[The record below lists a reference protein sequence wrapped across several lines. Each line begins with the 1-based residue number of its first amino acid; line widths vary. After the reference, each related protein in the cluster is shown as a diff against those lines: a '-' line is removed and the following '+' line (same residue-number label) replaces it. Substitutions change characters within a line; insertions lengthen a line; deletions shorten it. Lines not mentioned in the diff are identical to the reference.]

1 MPEETVRAFPLS
13 GYQTHTLPGAN
24 VLLGFELV
32 PNEQALQT
40 GARQHLPVTM
50 TADQA
55 RALGQALLK
64 AAEATEMGQAPTQSR
79 N

>member
-1 MPEETVRAFPLS
+1 MPEETVRAFLL
-13 GYQTHTLPGAN
+13 TLPGAK
-24 VLLGFELV
+24 VPVGFELV

-40 GARQHLPVTM
+40 GARQPLPVTM